1 MVNLK
6 SVLVLGSEGML
17 GQVVYR
23 LLSRSEKLIVRSTC
37 LEHKSDP
44 CYFNVEEG
52 LSRLYKIFE
61 RYGPFD
67 YLINCIGSINR
78 KIDERDPES
87 LRRAILINALFPHDL
102 AMRAQTKGARVI
114 HISTDG
120 VFARDAGVC
129 LEDTPC
135 DCKDAYGKTKC
146 LGEVKASCFLN
157 IRCSIIG
164 PNAVEKRGL
173 LEWFC
178 SQPPGAEVH
187 GYTDHMWNGVTT
199 LQFAKLCHELILR
212 DFFNVVR
219 DEAPVHHF
227 CPNQTVSKYELLQ
240 LFKTA
245 FRPDITVKKVVDQRK
260 PISRILDTRYN
271 TLRDI
276 FDYGQPMQ
284 HAINELTTE
293 VRNRRRI

>member
-1 MVNLK
+1 MANLK
-6 SVLVLGSEGML
+6 HVLVLGSEGML

-23 LLSRSEKLIVRSTC
+23 LLSRSGKLTVRSTC

-61 RYGPFD
+61 RHGPFD
-67 YLINCIGSINR
+67 YLINCIGILNS

-102 AMRAQTKGARVI
+102 AVQAQAKGARVI

-129 LEDTPC
+129 LEDSPLDC
-135 DCKDAYGKTKC
+135 DDVYGKTKS
-146 LGEVKASCFLN
+146 LGEVIAPGFLN
-157 IRCSIIG
+157 LRCSIVG
-164 PNAVEKRGL
+164 PNSIKKQGL
-173 LEWFC
+173 LEWFRN
-178 SQPPGAEVH
+178 QPSGAEVH

-199 LQFAKLCHELILR
+199 LQFARLCRKLIVQ
-212 DFFNVVR
+212 DFFDAVR

-240 LFKTA
+240 LFKAA
-245 FRPDITVKKVVDQRK
+245 FRPDITVKPVKGQER
-260 PISRILDTRYN
+260 PMRRILNTRYN
-271 TLRDI
+271 GIRAF

-284 HAINELTTE
+284 NAIDELATE
-293 VRNRRRI
+293 MGDRRRI